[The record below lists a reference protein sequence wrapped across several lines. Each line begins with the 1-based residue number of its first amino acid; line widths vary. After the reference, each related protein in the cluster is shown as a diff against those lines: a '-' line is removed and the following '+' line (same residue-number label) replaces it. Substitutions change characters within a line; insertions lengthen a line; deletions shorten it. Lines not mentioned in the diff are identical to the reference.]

1 MVICLCGIFAH
12 IIRKTLATEEKKSV
26 PKLNLNELSSSSD
39 DDDNG
44 KELFRPRLI
53 PSKTKF
59 DGIPLL
65 DDTDDSDNGLSTF
78 KFRENSVKLIHF
90 ISRVFWP
97 GHSSEKRG

>member
-53 PSKTKF
+53 SSKTKF

-65 DDTDDSDNGLSTF
+65 DDTDDSDNGLRSML
-78 KFRENSVKLIHF
+78 KFSLKIPSN
-90 ISRVFWP
+90 
-97 GHSSEKRG
+97 

>member
-1 MVICLCGIFAH
+1 M
-12 IIRKTLATEEKKSV
+12 ATEEKSV

-39 DDDNG
+39 DDDDGN
-44 KELFRPRLI
+44 ELFRPRNPN

-59 DGIPLL
+59 DGVPLL

-97 GHSSEKRG
+97 GHSSEIRG